1 MNNISMEHLLSQL
14 RETASLAGNN
24 KLPDSEVNNHVNFTE
39 ALSNAINSVND
50 IQQQAGQL
58 SDAYVSGDK
67 SIDLAQ
73 VMVAGQKANISFE
86 AMVQVRNKLV
96 SAYQEIMNMQ
106 I

>member
-1 MNNISMEHLLSQL
+1 MNNVSMDQLLSQL
-14 RETASLAGNN
+14 RETAAQANGGRLTVS
-24 KLPDSEVNNHVNFTE
+24 DVENHINFTDV
-39 ALSNAINSVND
+39 LTNAIDKVND
-50 IQQQAGQL
+50 MQQQAGKL
-58 SDAYVSGDK
+58 SDAFVSGDK
-67 SIDLAQ
+67 SVDLTQ

>member
-14 RETASLAGNN
+14 RETASLASGNR
-24 KLPDSEVNNHVNFTE
+24 LADSEVNNHVNFTE
-39 ALSNAINSVND
+39 ALSHAINSVND